1 MECGFDS
8 RPGHHLNLR
17 MKTVGFV
24 YSILAA
30 VMWGLVYTVSQKLVE
45 KSSPLAVI
53 FIEAVLVMLFFLP
66 IFFFD
71 SGLGKS
77 IIPTF
82 KANWLLFGISVIL
95 MIIANFLILSGI
107 KILGASTA
115 SIFEIAYPFFVV
127 LFSYFIYRAPITI
140 YFIAGAALI
149 FLGSYVIIKFS
160 DL

>member
-8 RPGHHLNLR
+8 RPGHHLNLL

-30 VMWGLVYTVSQKLVE
+30 VMWGLVYAVSQKLVE

-53 FIEAVLVMLFFLP
+53 FIEAILVMLFLLPLFLY
-66 IFFFD
+66 D
-71 SGLGKS
+71 SGFTKTV
-77 IIPTF
+77 IPDF
-82 KANWLLFGISVIL
+82 KANWLLFCVSVIL

-127 LFSYFIYRAPITI
+127 IFSYFLYRTEIGLA
-140 YFIAGAALI
+140 FVAGAALI
-149 FLGSYVIIKFS
+149 FIGSYIIIKFS
-160 DL
+160 P